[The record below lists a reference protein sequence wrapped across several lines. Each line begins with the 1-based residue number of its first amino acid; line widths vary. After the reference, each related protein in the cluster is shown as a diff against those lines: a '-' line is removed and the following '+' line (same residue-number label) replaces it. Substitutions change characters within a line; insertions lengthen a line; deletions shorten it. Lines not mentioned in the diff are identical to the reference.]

1 MAWNE
6 ALLAEANPAQ
16 KARFVVRS
24 VHRAALGTLRGQDGQ
39 SVPYVSLVLVVV
51 DHGGRPCLL
60 LSDLAEH
67 TTHFHQDPQVSL
79 LFDHT
84 GHLSDPLTGARVTLQ
99 GRVEKVDDATTVD
112 ATLARFC
119 RYHPSAAHY
128 AGFGDFHL
136 YRVDCS
142 AAHLVAGF
150 GDIHWIDAADL
161 CGQSDDATQL
171 VAAEQ
176 DIVDHINADHRDAID
191 LIATKL
197 LGQSEDGWR
206 MSGLDCDGW
215 DLRRGGQ
222 SVRCLF
228 EERVLTSS
236 EARVQLVRQT
246 KRARS

>member
-1 MAWNE
+1 MVWNE
-6 ALLAEANPAQ
+6 ALLAEASPAQ
-16 KARFVVRS
+16 KARFVMRS
-24 VHRAALGTLRGQDGQ
+24 VHRATLGTMREQDGR

-51 DHGGRPCLL
+51 DHVGRPCLL

-67 TTHFHQDPQVSL
+67 TTHFHQEPQVSL

-99 GRVEKVDDATTVD
+99 GQVEKVVDDE

-150 GDIHWIDAADL
+150 GDIHWIDADDL
-161 CGQSDDATQL
+161 RMHSNDATRL

-176 DIVDHINADHRDAID
+176 DIVDHMNADHRDAID
-191 LIATKL
+191 LIATRL
-197 LGQSEDGWR
+197 LGQSVSGWR
-206 MSGLDCDGW
+206 MSGIDCDGW
-215 DLRRGGQ
+215 DLRQGGQ
-222 SVRCLF
+222 SLRCLF
-228 EERVLTSS
+228 EERVVTSS

-246 KRARS
+246 KCARS